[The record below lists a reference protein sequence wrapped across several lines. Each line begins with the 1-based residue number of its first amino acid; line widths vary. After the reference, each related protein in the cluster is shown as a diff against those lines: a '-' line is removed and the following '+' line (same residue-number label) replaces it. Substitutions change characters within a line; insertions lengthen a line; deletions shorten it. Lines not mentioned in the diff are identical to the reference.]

1 MTNYRD
7 LPPGRLR
14 GLAYSRELEEL
25 QELQDLQ
32 DLQELH
38 LVSSR
43 FQSLSI
49 QPTRLFRQNAL
60 RRRAAFV
67 VSRPNIVNGIPIDQI
82 EIGESPYF
90 MAFSDQIPI
99 ERDQIDQIPIDY
111 SDMPPLEIV
120 PDTPYTYEYLS
131 ELPNVILNL
140 VNEKLIEKSSVS
152 MNYFNDNFCVICQ
165 ENIQISPKQK
175 CIMRVLECTHAFHI
189 DCVDKWFTTNK
200 TCPTC
205 KYTLE

>member
-1 MTNYRD
+1 MISYRD

-14 GLAYSRELEEL
+14 GLAYSREIELEN
-25 QELQDLQ
+25 
-32 DLQELH
+32 LQELH

-49 QPTRLFRQNAL
+49 QPTQPTRLVRRNAL
-60 RRRAAFV
+60 VRRAAFV
-67 VSRPNIVNGIPIDQI
+67 VSRPNIVNG
-82 EIGESPYF
+82 SPVDYSYPLHY
-90 MAFSDQIPI
+90 SDQID
-99 ERDQIDQIPIDY
+99 DQIDY
-111 SDMPPLEIV
+111 SDMPPFEEISDH
-120 PDTPYTYEYLS
+120 PNNSYTYEYLS
-131 ELPNVILNL
+131 ELPNVIVNL

-165 ENIQISPKQK
+165 ENIQVVPKQK

-200 TCPTC
+200 TCPIC
-205 KYTLE
+205 KYNLD

>member
-7 LPPGRLR
+7 LPPSRDR
-14 GLAYSRELEEL
+14 RLAYSRELQNL
-25 QELQDLQ
+25 QEN
-32 DLQELH
+32 LQENLY
-38 LVSSR
+38 LGSSN
-43 FQSLSI
+43 FQNLMI
-49 QPTRLFRQNAL
+49 QPISSLTRRPAL
-60 RRRAAFV
+60 RRRAAFH
-67 VSRPNIVNGIPIDQI
+67 VSRPNIVNGIPINQI
-82 EIGESPYF
+82 NYSG
-90 MAFSDQIPI
+90 QV
-99 ERDQIDQIPIDY
+99 DY
-111 SDMPPLEIV
+111 SDMPPLEEV
-120 PDTPYTYEYLS
+120 PDVPNNSYTYEYLS
-131 ELPNVILNL
+131 ELPNVIVNL

-205 KYTLE
+205 KYTLD

>member
-1 MTNYRD
+1 MISYRD

-32 DLQELH
+32 DLQDLQELH

-49 QPTRLFRQNAL
+49 QPIQPTNLFRRNAL
-60 RRRAAFV
+60 VRRAAFV
-67 VSRPNIVNGIPIDQI
+67 VSRPNIVNGIRVNYSGQVQVDVDEIDQ
-82 EIGESPYF
+82 F
-90 MAFSDQIPI
+90 
-99 ERDQIDQIPIDY
+99 DY
-111 SDMPPLEIV
+111 SDMPPLEEV
-120 PDTPYTYEYLS
+120 PDTPSNSYTYEYLS
-131 ELPNVILNL
+131 ELPNVIVNL
-140 VNEKLIEKSSVS
+140 VNKKLIEKSSVS

-165 ENIQISPKQK
+165 ENIQIVPKLK

-205 KYTLE
+205 KYTLD

>member
-14 GLAYSRELEEL
+14 WLAYSRELEEL
-25 QELQDLQ
+25 Q

-38 LVSSR
+38 LISSN
-43 FQSLSI
+43 FQNLMI
-49 QPTRLFRQNAL
+49 QPSSSLTRRPAL
-60 RRRAAFV
+60 RRRAAFH
-67 VSRPNIVNGIPIDQI
+67 VSRPNIVNGIRVNYSSQVNVD
-82 EIGESPYF
+82 E
-90 MAFSDQIPI
+90 
-99 ERDQIDQIPIDY
+99 IDY
-111 SDMPPLEIV
+111 SDMPPLEEV
-120 PDTPYTYEYLS
+120 PNPPNSYTYEYLS

-205 KYTLE
+205 KYTLD

>member
-7 LPPGRLR
+7 LPPGRERRLM
-14 GLAYSRELEEL
+14 YSREIELEN
-25 QELQDLQ
+25 
-32 DLQELH
+32 LQELH

-49 QPTRLFRQNAL
+49 QPTSLVRRPAL
-60 RRRAAFV
+60 RRRVAFV
-67 VSRPNIVNGIPIDQI
+67 VSRPNIVNGNPVDYSYPIH
-82 EIGESPYF
+82 Y
-90 MAFSDQIPI
+90 SDQNVID
-99 ERDQIDQIPIDY
+99 DQIDY
-111 SDMPPLEIV
+111 YDMPPLEIV
-120 PDTPYTYEYLS
+120 PNNTPDNYTYEYLS
-131 ELPNVILNL
+131 ELPNVIVNL

-165 ENIQISPKQK
+165 ENIQIIPKEK

-205 KYTLE
+205 KYSLD